1 LFVVGEQHE
10 AQWAARTR
18 LLLVEADPQ
27 ATTVI
32 AKLLGDARA
41 QRLVVVQAQHLDD
54 VAQELLD
61 SGAGCVLLDLAERA
75 GDVLA
80 PLKHLRVAA
89 PDVPIIVLS
98 DNPDEE
104 FGLLALQAGAQDY
117 LIKTELTPVLLSRAI
132 SYAIERKRSDVELAY
147 QALHDPLTGLPNRVL
162 FLDRLGVALHRLRR
176 SNASLTV
183 MFLDVD
189 KFKLTNDS
197 LGHAA
202 GDRVLVAVAERLQE
216 LLRPADTM
224 ARFGGDEFTFLFEDL
239 DSKRQAVRIVER
251 LIRTAG
257 LPIRLDGRETSI
269 AVSIGIAIATDP
281 ATEPDALIHDADT
294 AMYRAKAQGGSRFE
308 LFDDA

>member
-1 LFVVGEQHE
+1 VVEEQHG
-10 AQWAARTR
+10 AQRAEPNR
-18 LLLVEADPQ
+18 LLLVADDQ
-27 ATTVI
+27 RATPMI
-32 AKLLGDARA
+32 AEMLGGARA
-41 QRLVVVQAQHLDD
+41 QRLVVVQAQRLDD
-54 VAQELLD
+54 VAEVLLD
-61 SGAGCVLLDLAERA
+61 SGAGCMLLDLSEQAD
-75 GDVLA
+75 DVLA
-80 PLKHLRVAA
+80 PLRHLRVAA

-98 DNPDEE
+98 DDPDEE
-104 FGLLALQAGAQDY
+104 LGLLALQAGAQDY
-117 LIKTELTPVLLSRAI
+117 LIKSELTPVLLSRAI

-189 KFKLTNDS
+189 NFKLTNDS

-202 GDRVLVAVAERLQE
+202 GDRVLVALAQRLQE
-216 LLRPADTM
+216 LLRPSDTM

-239 DSKRQAVRIVER
+239 ESERAAVLIVER

-257 LPIRLDGRETSI
+257 LPVSLDGGEASI

-281 ATEPDALIHDADT
+281 ATEPDDLIRDADI